1 VTAPFDLTGFPA
13 GVSELV
19 QQGQRSELAGQREI
33 ARRRYEAALYMLGLG
48 NGVQAATLVRRVART
63 YLDEGQIE
71 AAEDCLVAALAI
83 SESIKDF
90 GGIAHAM
97 NLMAVTNGQRG
108 DLDNAERIS
117 ATALVFAKTAGD
129 NRLAAMISQNLG
141 IAASVRGDLSAALDH
156 YASSLVTYRAAGLRD
171 RLGPVLNNMGLVYTQ
186 LDRLDE
192 AHAAYDEALTHCDA
206 TGDVPNRLLALINST
221 NLWLARG
228 EIDRAAELCSKVL
241 VEATAVAD
249 QRALAETF
257 KHMGVIARARGS
269 LDESERQLL
278 AAYDGAMKREDLLLA
293 AETAREQAILYETM
307 DKSQE
312 TLRAL
317 SQSHRLFTKLRAQ
330 RDLADLKRRVGRLE
344 RQFYDIVT
352 RWAQKIE
359 SADVYTHGHCE
370 RVANYACALAR
381 DVGFDDITM
390 FWFRIGALLHDVGKI
405 VVPLEVLNKPGRL
418 TPEERE
424 IIERHPAA
432 GAEMLADI
440 DFPWDVLPMVRGHHE
455 RWDGAGYPDKLAGE
469 NIALSARITCLADV
483 FDALTTDRPYR
494 PGFTRDEALK
504 MMANDSGKL
513 FDPELF
519 VRFERV
525 IRSSTLYQ
533 VHSSSQNSMQSF
545 AKAG

>member
-19 QQGQRSELAGQREI
+19 QQAQRSELAGQREI

-48 NGVQAATLVRRVART
+48 HGVQAATLVRRVART

-141 IAASVRGDLSAALDH
+141 IAASVRGDANSALDH
-156 YASSLVTYRAAGLRD
+156 LASSLVTYRAAGLRD

-192 AHAAYDEALTHCDA
+192 AHAAYDEAVTHCDA
-206 TGDVPNRLLALINST
+206 TGDVPNRLLSLINST

-228 EIDRAAELCSKVL
+228 EIDRAADLCSKVL
-241 VEATAVAD
+241 AEATAVSD

-269 LDESERQLL
+269 FDESERQLL

-455 RWDGAGYPDKLAGE
+455 RWDGTGYPDKLAGE

-533 VHSSSQNSMQSF
+533 VHSSSANSLQSF

>member
-1 VTAPFDLTGFPA
+1 
-13 GVSELV
+13 
-19 QQGQRSELAGQREI
+19 
-33 ARRRYEAALYMLGLG
+33 
-48 NGVQAATLVRRVART
+48 
-63 YLDEGQIE
+63 
-71 AAEDCLVAALAI
+71 
-83 SESIKDF
+83 
-90 GGIAHAM
+90 
-97 NLMAVTNGQRG
+97 
-108 DLDNAERIS
+108 
-117 ATALVFAKTAGD
+117 
-129 NRLAAMISQNLG
+129 MISQNLG
-141 IAASVRGDLSAALDH
+141 IAANVRGDLTAALDH

-171 RLGPVLNNMGLVYTQ
+171 RLGPVLNNMGLAYTQ

-192 AHAAYDEALTHCDA
+192 AQAAYDEALTHCDA

-228 EIDRAAELCSKVL
+228 EIDRAADVCRKVL
-241 VEATAVAD
+241 VEATAVSD
-249 QRALAETF
+249 QRALAETY
-257 KHMGVIARARGS
+257 KHLGVIARERGV
-269 LDESERQLL
+269 LDESERQLV
-278 AAYDGAMKREDLLLA
+278 AAYEGAMKREDLLLA
-293 AETAREQAILYETM
+293 AETSREQAILYEAM
-307 DKSQE
+307 DKNRE

-359 SADVYTHGHCE
+359 SADVYTLGHCE

-405 VVPLEVLNKPGRL
+405 VVPIEILNKPGRL

-424 IIERHPAA
+424 IMERHAPA
-432 GAEMLADI
+432 GAELLADI

-455 RWDGAGYPDKLAGE
+455 RWDGTGYPDKLSGE

-533 VHSSSQNSMQSF
+533 VHASASSPVEPF